1 MDKAIIEK
9 NLKNVIT
16 ETNFFGLGEKKVGK
30 VRDSYFTK
38 DKAVLVTTDRY
49 SAFDRILSAIPFK
62 GQSLVGISSW
72 WFEKTRHII
81 PNHLIDVPDP
91 NVIVGKKAEVLPVE
105 MVVRGYLT
113 GVTGTS
119 IWTNYQA
126 GKRDFGG
133 ITLPDGMKKN
143 TKLPKNIITPST
155 KFEEHDRNLTAD
167 EIVGEKFL
175 SEEDWNF
182 VSKKALELFE
192 FGQKQALDKGL
203 VLVDTKYE
211 FGKIENGEIIL
222 IDEIHTP
229 DSSRYWFADTYES
242 RIASGEE
249 PQNFDKEFLRL
260 WFKDNCDPY
269 KDDLLPEAPIE
280 MVIELAS
287 RYIKIYETITGN
299 EFPFIEEPVIERIKR
314 NLKI

>member
-1 MDKAIIEK
+1 
-9 NLKNVIT
+9 
-16 ETNFFGLGEKKVGK
+16 

-38 DKAVLVTTDRY
+38 DKAILVTTDRY
-49 SAFDRILSAIPFK
+49 SAFDRILSVIPFK

-81 PNHLIDVPDP
+81 TNHLIDVPDP
-91 NVIVGKKAEVLPVE
+91 NVIIGKKAEVLPVE

-113 GVTGTS
+113 GVTATS

-167 EIVGEKFL
+167 EIIREKFL
-175 SEEDWNF
+175 SVEDWNF
-182 VSKKALELFE
+182 VSKKAMELFE
-192 FGQKQALDKGL
+192 FGQREALERGL
-203 VLVDTKYE
+203 ILVDTKYE

-229 DSSRYWFADTYES
+229 DSSRYWFADTYEK

-269 KDDLLPEAPIE
+269 KDDLLPEAPRD

-287 RYIKIYETITGN
+287 RYIKIYETITGKR
-299 EFPFIEEPVIERIKR
+299 FPYNDEPVMERIKR

>member
-16 ETNFFGLGEKKVGK
+16 ETNFIGLGEKKVGK

-38 DKAVLVTTDRY
+38 DKVILVTTDRY

-72 WFEKTRHII
+72 WFEKTSHII

-91 NVIVGKKAEVLPVE
+91 NVVIGKKAEVLPVE

-113 GVTGTS
+113 GVTATS
-119 IWTNYQA
+119 IWTNYQE

-287 RYIKIYETITGN
+287 RYIKIYETITGK
-299 EFPFIEEPVIERIKR
+299 EFPFSDEPVIERIKR